1 MKISK
6 VFFLYPPGPMYQRG
20 EDRSQ
25 GNIDS
30 STATAMRAP
39 NDAAYV
45 LAQLKKENIQNLFID
60 YPSEKKSINDLYHDF
75 KNYSPDLVIISTTN
89 STLLTDIKLID
100 KLKNISSSCIFIL
113 KGAIFFKA
121 PEELI
126 NSLNLYSVD
135 YLIGGEI
142 EFTAINIIRE
152 INKGSNDFS
161 NIPGIFIKDGDKWKE
176 TQFDNWNKEIDDLP
190 IPNRD
195 EINNSLYIR
204 PDTGEAQ
211 ATIATSRGCPA
222 SCIYCLTPA
231 ISGKKVRFRSPQ
243 SIVKEMEECFFKQN
257 IRNFFFKSDTFTI
270 DHKWV
275 IEVTEEIKKS
285 KIHKKIEWVANSR
298 VRPLKKETLLAMKES
313 GCWLIAFGFETG
325 SEETMKKIKKGAS
338 IEDNLKAAKL
348 VKEVGLKLYGF
359 FLIGLPWENHEHLEQ
374 TKKHI
379 FKINADFIELH
390 LAVPYYGTELY
401 DIAKKEGILKV
412 PVVGQNYFEEST
424 IGTKYLTSDYLIKY
438 RRKLLLK
445 YHMRS
450 KYIFDRGIEMIK
462 DPRKISGYFQNGKR
476 LIKNVLL
483 T

>member
-1 MKISK
+1 
-6 VFFLYPPGPMYQRG
+6 
-20 EDRSQ
+20 
-25 GNIDS
+25 
-30 STATAMRAP
+30 
-39 NDAAYV
+39 
-45 LAQLKKENIQNLFID
+45 
-60 YPSEKKSINDLYHDF
+60 
-75 KNYSPDLVIISTTN
+75 
-89 STLLTDIKLID
+89 
-100 KLKNISSSCIFIL
+100 
-113 KGAIFFKA
+113 
-121 PEELI
+121 
-126 NSLNLYSVD
+126 
-135 YLIGGEI
+135 
-142 EFTAINIIRE
+142 
-152 INKGSNDFS
+152 
-161 NIPGIFIKDGDKWKE
+161 
-176 TQFDNWNKEIDDLP
+176 
-190 IPNRD
+190 
-195 EINNSLYIR
+195 
-204 PDTGEAQ
+204 
-211 ATIATSRGCPA
+211 
-222 SCIYCLTPA
+222 
-231 ISGKKVRFRSPQ
+231 
-243 SIVKEMEECFFKQN
+243 
-257 IRNFFFKSDTFTI
+257 
-270 DHKWV
+270 
-275 IEVTEEIKKS
+275 
-285 KIHKKIEWVANSR
+285 
-298 VRPLKKETLLAMKES
+298 MKES